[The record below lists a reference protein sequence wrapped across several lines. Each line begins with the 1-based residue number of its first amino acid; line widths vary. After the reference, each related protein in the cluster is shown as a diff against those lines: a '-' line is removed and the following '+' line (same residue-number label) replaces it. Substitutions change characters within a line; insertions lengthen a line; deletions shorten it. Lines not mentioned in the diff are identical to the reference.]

1 MKADCSECCDIL
13 LPPRA
18 FPVVQKFNIRL
29 LVNPSPEA
37 NCLCVPLHSSLPL
50 RSVQPFAMLWTG
62 GLAVSTRFLQTLETE
77 FKQKFERKKG
87 FCTCPLCHTDGR
99 KYSLPGSSG
108 SGNGDSWFGL
118 HRPSRVHSDQRTQL
132 PAKNFS
138 SCVNQRTCVFAYFE
152 TSKLCVVHLNRLK
165 WHHKLI
171 HDPHTNIPHDSV
183 LRVVRL
189 KFNFSSSHEIP
200 GVQNPC
206 RLPSLWYRAE
216 WSCRCQE
223 EGCPADS

>member
-77 FKQKFERKKG
+77 FKQKFEREKMV
-87 FCTCPLCHTDGR
+87 
-99 KYSLPGSSG
+99 S
-108 SGNGDSWFGL
+108 
-118 HRPSRVHSDQRTQL
+118 V
-132 PAKNFS
+132 PAP
-138 SCVNQRTCVFAYFE
+138 CVILTVANVVFQ
-152 TSKLCVVHLNRLK
+152 VHLDLVTET
-165 WHHKLI
+165 L
-171 HDPHTNIPHDSV
+171 DSV
-183 LRVVRL
+183 HIAQAACIRIKEHDCLPKILVV
-189 KFNFSSSHEIP
+189 
-200 GVQNPC
+200 
-206 RLPSLWYRAE
+206 A
-216 WSCRCQE
+216 
-223 EGCPADS
+223 